1 MKKLSSVLVAAVAGL
16 AVLQPV
22 TAHADSYVNH
32 DAAHD
37 VVVIDDNGKEVKDPS
52 RLDGDVL
59 TNGVSYYG
67 RRLGLSMS
75 FSDLG
80 HDTAFSGYLFGL
92 KTNER
97 KRFMVSVYAVPGEG
111 WAANLMGRRGTVKC
125 RGLAARVDYTANRVQ
140 ATIPRRCLSAPRWV
154 QVGAAALTGSPDET
168 VYADVAGLNGT
179 ASALVFGP
187 RVRRG

>member
-22 TAHADSYVNH
+22 TAQADSYVNH
-32 DAAHD
+32 DAAND
-37 VVVIDDNGKEVKDPS
+37 VVIFDDSGNEVKDPS
-52 RLDGDVL
+52 RLDGDIL
-59 TNGVSYYG
+59 TNGVSHYG
-67 RRLGLSMS
+67 RRLGVSMS

-80 HDTAFSGYLFGL
+80 HDTAFSAYLFGI

-97 KRFMVSVYAVPGEG
+97 KRFMLSIYAIPGEG
-111 WAANLMGRRGTVKC
+111 WAAGLESPRGKVRC
-125 RGLAARVDYTANRVQ
+125 RGLSARVDYTADRVQ
-140 ATIPRRCLSAPRWV
+140 ATIPRRCLSAPRWAR
-154 QVGAAALTGSPDET
+154 VGAAALTGSPDET